1 MLRFC
6 VAAAGLL
13 ATLPVLFTPSVFARQ
28 DRGELRRDLGL
39 SASAYLSHIRYL
51 ASDSL
56 GGRGNGSEGLQRAGD
71 YIASLLAS
79 GGLRPAGDDATFF
92 QSFDGEM
99 TVEPPPGATL
109 MIRAGAHL
117 ETFIVG
123 EQYYPLSIID
133 RTRGEAAPAADRIP
147 VVFAGYGMTAPALG
161 YDDFKNVEVRGKA
174 VIVFTHEPQEA
185 DARSV
190 FDGTAL
196 TPGAAVAIKAREAKT
211 RGAAMLIVADDPS
224 HHVDYAFSRSWWN
237 DPQSDDM
244 GIPVVRVA
252 RARLAHA
259 LPDVDFERLARTI
272 DITLTPQSRE
282 LAGAAITYTEH
293 RARVRPRL
301 RNVVALV
308 RGSDP
313 ERALDAIVVGAHYD
327 HLGLGGRFSDAPES
341 TGMVHNGADDNAS
354 GTAAMLEVCR
364 ALARQRR
371 VPRTVVCAAFA
382 GEEIGLLGSAHYV
395 SDPAVP
401 IDRTVAMI
409 NLDMV
414 GRARGRVMVGLFG
427 RRPWMTELPRE
438 MRAWTRL
445 TIDDFARGG
454 YQAGSS
460 DDASF
465 TGQGVP
471 AIAFFTGFHSDY
483 HRPSDDVQRIDAEGG
498 AQIAALVVRLVTM
511 LATLP

>member
-1 MLRFC
+1 MLRCF
-6 VAAAGLL
+6 AAAALL
-13 ATLPVLFTPSVFARQ
+13 TAFQVSSPSISGSNF
-28 DRGELRRDLGL
+28 
-39 SASAYLSHIRYL
+39 LSHIRYL

-71 YIASLLAS
+71 YIASLFDS
-79 GGLRPAGDDATFF
+79 GGLQPAGDAGTFF

-109 MIRAGAHL
+109 TIRNGAHA
-117 ETFIVG
+117 ETFTVG
-123 EQYYPLSIID
+123 EQYYPLSVID
-133 RTRGEAAPAADRIP
+133 RTRGEAAPVSDRIP
-147 VVFAGYGMTAPALG
+147 IVFAGYGMSAPGLG
-161 YDDFKNVEVRGKA
+161 YDDFKAVDVRGKA
-174 VIVFTHEPQEA
+174 ALVFTHEPQEA

-190 FDGTAL
+190 FDGTSL
-196 TPGAAVAIKAREAKT
+196 TPGATVASKAREAMA

-224 HHVDYAFSRSWWN
+224 HHVDYAFNRDWWN

-252 RARLAHA
+252 RTRLARA
-259 LPDVDFERLARTI
+259 LPDVDFERLARSI
-272 DITLTPQSRE
+272 DLTLTPHSRD
-282 LAGAAITYTEH
+282 LTGATISYTEH
-293 RARVRPRL
+293 RARLRPRL

-313 ERALDAIVVGAHYD
+313 KRALDAIVIGAHYD
-327 HLGLGGRFSDAPES
+327 HLGLGGRFSGAPDS
-341 TGMVHNGADDNAS
+341 AGAIHNGADDNAS
-354 GTAAMLEVCR
+354 GTAALLEVCR
-364 ALARQRR
+364 ALAQQPRLS
-371 VPRTVVCAAFA
+371 RTVVCAAFA

-395 SDPAVP
+395 SRPAVP
-401 IDRTVAMI
+401 IDRTIAMI

-414 GRARGRVMVGLFG
+414 GRARGRVMVGMFG
-427 RRPWMTELPRE
+427 GAPWMTGLPRT
-438 MRAWTRL
+438 MRGWTRL

-454 YQAGSS
+454 YQPGAS

-465 TGQGVP
+465 TSKGVP

-498 AQIAALVVRLVTM
+498 AEVAALALRLVTM
-511 LATLP
+511 LATQP